1 MGNDDLRRYAYDVS
15 LRIIGASLQSEKS
28 LREKLKKKEFDEGV
42 ISEVVND
49 LKEEGY
55 IDDYKNG
62 LSYALSLI
70 GRKYYGK
77 NYARKKLAE
86 RGIDRETSDE
96 ILSYIETTDYD
107 ETESVA
113 KYLDKIGGAKSER
126 ISSAEYQKIS
136 NKRFNRGFSP
146 ESIKRALER
155 EF

>member
-1 MGNDDLRRYAYDVS
+1 

-136 NKRFNRGFSP
+136 NKLFNRGFSP

>member
-1 MGNDDLRRYAYDVS
+1 
-15 LRIIGASLQSEKS
+15 
-28 LREKLKKKEFDEGV
+28 
-42 ISEVVND
+42 
-49 LKEEGY
+49 LKEQGY

-136 NKRFNRGFSP
+136 NKLFNRGFSP
-146 ESIKRALER
+146 GSIKKALER